1 MSDDK
6 TKAMPQTGSFNP
18 YTNTGAV
25 PTARSGIAIVP
36 GATLALDAGRTQM
49 APPPPVTGTS
59 GGTLNLAVRVGN
71 RLADA
76 AERTR
81 QHVMTQVVV
90 SGSATAMGRRLPV
103 NVALVIDRSGSMEG
117 EPLEYVKRACTHVV
131 DLLSPDDVLSI
142 ITFEETVDVLMPARR
157 VTDPNLI
164 KQHITRITP
173 GNTTNLFDGL
183 YAGGAQAA
191 SVPLDGY
198 VTRVLLL
205 TDGEPTAGL
214 RDFQSIVNQVADLK
228 ARGIVVTALGF
239 GPEYNEELMAGIAR
253 RAGGNYYY
261 IARPEEIP
269 GVFRREMETV
279 LGVAAKNVRLR
290 FDLPRGSQVR
300 QVFGSPPSFGA
311 RSAEINLGDLERGT
325 TVTKLW
331 EMDWEPRRAGMFRVA
346 KVVLTWDDAAT
357 GQTETV
363 RANAVVE
370 FVADPSQV
378 PAGADPLVTEELS
391 VVQASRNLEKTMM
404 GMRTQQIS
412 VADLTRALEQTQI
425 LLTQQGRTAEAQEV
439 ASAAQAAQRG
449 DDSAI
454 EKTLIGAIYHLDQGK
469 RR

>member
-6 TKAMPQTGSFNP
+6 TKVIPQTGNFNP
-18 YTNTGAV
+18 YTNTDAL
-25 PTARSGIAIVP
+25 PTGRRGIAIVP
-36 GATLALDAGRTQM
+36 GATVALDTGRTQM
-49 APPPPVTGTS
+49 APPPTETS
-59 GGTLNLAVRVGN
+59 GTLSLAVRVGN

-76 AERTR
+76 VERTR
-81 QHVMTQVVV
+81 PHVLTQVTV
-90 SGSATAMGRRLPV
+90 SGATTATGRRLPV

-117 EPLEYVKRACTHVV
+117 EPLDYVKRACSHVV
-131 DLLSPDDVLSI
+131 DLLSPNDVLSI
-142 ITFEETVDVLMPARR
+142 VTFEETVDILMPARR

-164 KQHITRITP
+164 KQHIARITP

-183 YAGGAQAA
+183 YAGGAQVA

-253 RAGGNYYY
+253 RSGGNYYY

-269 GVFRREMETV
+269 GVFRQEMETV

-300 QVFGSPPSFGA
+300 QVYGSPPNFGA

-331 EMDWEPRRAGMFRVA
+331 EMDWEPRRAGTFRVA
-346 KVVLTWDDAAT
+346 KVMMTWDDATT
-357 GQTETV
+357 GRTETTH
-363 RANAVVE
+363 ANAVVE
-370 FVADPSQV
+370 FIADTAQVA
-378 PAGADPLVTEELS
+378 AGADPVVAQELS
-391 VVQASRNLEKTMM
+391 VVQAGRNLEKTMM

-412 VADLTRALEQTQI
+412 VADLTRALEQTQL

-439 ASAAQAAQRG
+439 ASAAQAAKRG